1 MDGAGC
7 LFNPSSE
14 LTMKKGTGKLV
25 VFIALIVITV
35 FGIMIASNLLDRE
48 NILDRILHWPDLRV
62 YTLEGESVST
72 TDIPDENPRVLYY
85 FNSECIFCQE
95 TFRDLPNH
103 PELKEEA
110 TLVFVSDEAPGII
123 RDFITNMKLENVPA
137 PQFYVDADQ
146 QIRKHFAIRGVPA
159 IYLYDQKGEL
169 IELFKGATSSAVIR
183 SRLQEEISS
192 A

>member
-1 MDGAGC
+1 M
-7 LFNPSSE
+7 
-14 LTMKKGTGKLV
+14 MKRRFSILV
-25 VFIALIVITV
+25 VYVAAIVITV
-35 FGIMIASNLLDRE
+35 LGMMIANNLLERE
-48 NILDRILHWPDLRV
+48 NILDRLLHWPELQM
-62 YTLEGESVST
+62 YTLNGEQVST
-72 TDIPDENPRVLYY
+72 KDISNVKPRVLYY

-169 IELFKGATSSAVIR
+169 IELFKGATSLAVIR

-192 A
+192 S